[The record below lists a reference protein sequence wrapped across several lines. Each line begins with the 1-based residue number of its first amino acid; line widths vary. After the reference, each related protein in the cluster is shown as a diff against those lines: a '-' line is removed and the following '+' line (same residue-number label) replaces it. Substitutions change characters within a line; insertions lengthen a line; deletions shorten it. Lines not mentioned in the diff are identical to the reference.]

1 MIQIRTLGLDGVDR
15 ALGIMADAVGPA
27 EMRRFQEGVI
37 RPMPLTGSSEPIVRK
52 GFTLEEQAVT
62 AFANEGKTKLLGGW
76 EAYASEPRYAEY
88 KAERDAG
95 GKVGTWQGSSNP
107 LSSTFLRGSADHIE
121 DITADGFR
129 WGSARYYAGLF
140 HDGQYQPWD
149 DVQAPA
155 REIVV
160 VNEQF
165 AREVARGLQRLVV
178 YEVRAK
184 GGNIST
190 VRVNL

>member
-1 MIQIRTLGLDGVDR
+1 MMQVRTLGLDGVQR
-15 ALGIMADAVGPA
+15 ALGIMADAIGDA

-37 RPMPLTGSSEPIVRK
+37 RPIPLTGTSEPIVRK
-52 GFTLEEQAVT
+52 GFTLEEQAVD
-62 AFANEGKTKLLGGW
+62 AFANEGRTKLLGGW
-76 EAYASEPRYAEY
+76 EAYGSEPRYEEY

-95 GKVGTWQGSSNP
+95 GKVGTWAGSSNP

-121 DITADGFR
+121 DVTSDGFR
-129 WGSARYYAGLF
+129 WGSARYYAGHF

-155 REIVV
+155 RPIVV
-160 VNEQF
+160 IDERF

-184 GGNIST
+184 GGNIAT